1 MIVLFVTAN
10 KIDKY
15 KDEKVT
21 EKEGKEFALKI
32 GATFAMTSAL
42 VGTGI
47 QELFQLAAKEY
58 IEKIVSRGI
67 EPNDNKGMSIQNT
80 MSEKKKK
87 SCCD

>member
-1 MIVLFVTAN
+1 
-10 KIDKY
+10 
-15 KDEKVT
+15 
-21 EKEGKEFALKI
+21 
-32 GATFAMTSAL
+32 MTSAL